1 MDSIFSG
8 PNLIIA
14 GPGTGKTTFLI
25 NKIEDFIK
33 LEETS
38 SRGLIVCTFTKKATE
53 ELKIRL
59 GRKVNSSKL
68 SSSNFLMGTIH
79 SRGF

>member
-25 NKIEDFIK
+25 NKIE
-33 LEETS
+33 
-38 SRGLIVCTFTKKATE
+38 KKDQE
-53 ELKIRL
+53 KIIIRL
-59 GRKVNSSKL
+59 ISKL
-68 SSSNFLMGTIH
+68 LNNLSLISLSLIL
-79 SRGF
+79 R